1 MGNGLVQSKMAL
13 NKVNQP
19 VRYLTED
26 EINQLITGCKK
37 ERDRLLIVL
46 LFQTGLRISEALSL
60 TPALIQNFEG
70 RPAMEIVGK
79 GKKRR
84 MVALPVN
91 LKEKLESYAY
101 RAKIEPKEKFFDINR
116 SRAWQVLNEAREA
129 SGMQKRVFPHLLR
142 HSDAI
147 IRLRKTGNPKALQYH
162 LGHNTPAMT
171 LRYLSTLTQEDAL
184 RVQQEVEFG
193 GRGDGKEDFSG
204 G

>member
-1 MGNGLVQSKMAL
+1 MSNALVQSKTAL
-13 NKVNQP
+13 SKANMP
-19 VRYLTED
+19 VSYLTED
-26 EINQLITGCKK
+26 EINRLIKGCKK
-37 ERDRLLIVL
+37 ERDRLLILL

-60 TPALIQNFEG
+60 TPALIRNFEG
-70 RPAMEIVGK
+70 RPAMEIMGK

-91 LKEKLESYAY
+91 LKDKLESYAY
-101 RAKIEPKEKFFDINR
+101 RAKIEPKERFFDINR
-116 SRAWQVLNEAREA
+116 SRAWQVLNEARTA
-129 SGMQKRVFPHLLR
+129 SGLEKRVFPHLLR

-193 GRGDGKEDFSG
+193 E
-204 G
+204 

>member
-1 MGNGLVQSKMAL
+1 MNDALVQRKMAL
-13 NKVNQP
+13 SKVNLP
-19 VRYLTED
+19 VNYLTEE
-26 EINQLITGCKK
+26 EIRQLVDACKK
-37 ERDRLLIVL
+37 ERDRLLITL
-46 LFQTGLRISEALSL
+46 LFQTGVRISEALAL
-60 TPALIQNFEG
+60 TPAAIRNFEG
-70 RPAMEIVGK
+70 KPAMEIVGK
-79 GKKRR
+79 GKKLR

-101 RAKIEPKEKFFDINR
+101 RAKIEPRMRFFEINR
-116 SRAWQVLNEAREA
+116 SRAWQILNEARKA
-129 SGMQKRVFPHLLR
+129 AGMEKRVFPHLLR

-193 GRGDGKEDFSG
+193 GVK
-204 G
+204 

>member
-1 MGNGLVQSKMAL
+1 MSNALVQRKMAL
-13 NKVNQP
+13 SKVDMP

-26 EINQLITGCKK
+26 EINQLIEGCKK
-37 ERDRLLIVL
+37 ERDRLLILL

-60 TPALIQNFEG
+60 TPASIRNFEG
-70 RPAMEIVGK
+70 RPAIEIIGK
-79 GKKRR
+79 GKKPR

-101 RAKIEPKEKFFDINR
+101 RAKIEPRMRFFDINR
-116 SRAWQVLNEAREA
+116 HRAWQVLDEAREA
-129 SGMQKRVFPHLLR
+129 SGLEKRVFPHLLR

-193 GRGDGKEDFSG
+193 E
-204 G
+204 

>member
-1 MGNGLVQSKMAL
+1 MAL
-13 NKVNQP
+13 NKVNLP
-19 VRYLTED
+19 VSYLTED
-26 EINQLITGCKK
+26 DINQLITGCKK
-37 ERDRLLIVL
+37 ERDQLLIVL

-60 TPALIQNFEG
+60 TPALIRNFEG

-79 GKKRR
+79 GKKKR

-91 LKEKLESYAY
+91 LKDKLESYAY
-101 RAKIEPKEKFFDINR
+101 RAKIEPKERFFDINR
-116 SRAWQVLNEAREA
+116 SRAWQILNEAREA
-129 SGMQKRVFPHLLR
+129 AGMQKRVFPHLLR

-193 GRGDGKEDFSG
+193 G
-204 G
+204 

>member
-1 MGNGLVQSKMAL
+1 MSNTLIHSKTAL
-13 NKVNQP
+13 SKVNMP
-19 VRYLTED
+19 VSYLTED
-26 EINQLITGCKK
+26 EINRLIEGCKK
-37 ERDRLLIVL
+37 ERDRLLILL

-60 TPALIQNFEG
+60 TPASIRNFEG
-70 RPAMEIVGK
+70 RPAIEIIGK
-79 GKKRR
+79 GRKRR

-101 RAKIEPKEKFFDINR
+101 RAKIEPKERFFDINR
-116 SRAWQVLNEAREA
+116 SRAWQILNEAREA
-129 SGMQKRVFPHLLR
+129 SGLEKRVFPHLLR

-193 GRGDGKEDFSG
+193 G
-204 G
+204 